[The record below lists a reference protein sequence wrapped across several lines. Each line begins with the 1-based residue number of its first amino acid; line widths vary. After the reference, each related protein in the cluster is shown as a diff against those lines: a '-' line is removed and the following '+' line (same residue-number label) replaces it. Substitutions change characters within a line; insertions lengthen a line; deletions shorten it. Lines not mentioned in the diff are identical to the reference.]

1 MNGWVDAPPRRRGLG
16 CFGRGCLI
24 LAVFAIVLGIAC
36 FAGMYWGMHRNS
48 AIFHGLYWLAKA
60 QAIGQTPAPIPGFTA
75 SDAQIQSVHERC
87 EDFEQKARAGQAAEL
102 ELTADDINT
111 LIATNQDMR
120 GKIFVSIEGESLRC
134 QASVPLGELMSRSGY
149 YFNGDIAVELKS
161 AESLENLQLS
171 RITCKQRDSSAR
183 SIELEISFEAIARL
197 SSRVPQWLRRR
208 HDGDQGCQIDFKIAH
223 GVDLD

>member
-36 FAGMYWGMHRNS
+36 FAGMYWGMYRNS

-60 QAIGQTPAPIPGFTA
+60 HAIGQTPASIPAFTA

-111 LIATNQDMR
+111 LIATNQDLR
-120 GKIFVSIEGESLRC
+120 GKIFVSIDGESLRC
-134 QASVPLGELMSRSGY
+134 QASVPLGQLLSRSGY

-171 RITCKQRDSSAR
+171 RISVNNETVPPGLLNWKYRSKRLGDYLAEYRNGSGVGTMEIRDGKLILR
-183 SIELEISFEAIARL
+183 SRSE
-197 SSRVPQWLRRR
+197 
-208 HDGDQGCQIDFKIAH
+208 
-223 GVDLD
+223 

>member
-36 FAGMYWGMHRNS
+36 FAGVYWGMYGNS

-60 QAIGQTPAPIPGFTA
+60 HAIGQTPAPIPGFTA

-87 EDFEQKARAGQAAEL
+87 GDFEQKARAGQAAEL

-120 GKIFVSIEGESLRC
+120 GKTFVSIEGESLRC
-134 QASVPLGELMSRSGY
+134 QASVPLGQLLGRSGY

-161 AESLENLQLS
+161 AESLEDLQLS
-171 RITCKQRDSSAR
+171 RISVNNETVPPGLLNWKYRSKRLRDYLAEYRNGSGVGTMEIRDGKLILR
-183 SIELEISFEAIARL
+183 SRSE
-197 SSRVPQWLRRR
+197 
-208 HDGDQGCQIDFKIAH
+208 
-223 GVDLD
+223 

>member
-1 MNGWVDAPPRRRGLG
+1 
-16 CFGRGCLI
+16 
-24 LAVFAIVLGIAC
+24 
-36 FAGMYWGMHRNS
+36 MYWGMHRNS

-60 QAIGQTPAPIPGFTA
+60 QAISQTPVPVPAFTA

-120 GKIFVSIEGESLRC
+120 GKIFVAINGESLRC
-134 QASVPLGELMSRSGY
+134 QASVPLGQLLSRSGY

-171 RITCKQRDSSAR
+171 RISVNNQTVPPGLLNWKYHSKRLGDYFGEYRNGSGVGTMEIRDGKLILR
-183 SIELEISFEAIARL
+183 SRSE
-197 SSRVPQWLRRR
+197 
-208 HDGDQGCQIDFKIAH
+208 
-223 GVDLD
+223 